1 MLPRLGAMPT
11 HRTPYVVA
19 LAVAGLLAST
29 GAAAQFKKTPSVD
42 GGFKRPS
49 AAETA
54 LEYRSDG
61 ARHLY
66 AAYGKQIH
74 KGKLPP
80 LLYGIAII
88 ETEIGARG
96 EVRNVRVVR
105 QPAAAEVGPWA
116 VQMIKQASPF
126 PAPERMGAVRY
137 TEIWLV
143 DRSGRFQLDTLTEGQ
158 R

>member
-1 MLPRLGAMPT
+1 MNT
-11 HRTPYVVA
+11 HRF
-19 LAVAGLLAST
+19 LLLGPLVFASLLVST
-29 GAAAQFKKTPSVD
+29 AACAQFKTTPSVA
-42 GGFKRPS
+42 GAFKRPS
-49 AAETA
+49 PAETP

-74 KGKLPP
+74 KGKMPP

-88 ETEIGARG
+88 ETEIAGDG
-96 EVRNVRVVR
+96 EVRSVRVVR

-116 VQMIKQASPF
+116 VEMIKKASPF
-126 PAPERMGAVRY
+126 PAPERMGAVKY

-143 DRSGRFQLDTLTEGQ
+143 DKSGRFQLDTLTEGQ